1 MQLVILAGGRGTRI
15 SEESFLKPKPLI
27 EIGGKPIILHIMDH
41 YSFYGIKE
49 FIICCGYKGEL
60 LKEYFSKFWNICLR
74 YDSKFKKYNKI
85 KFHKKKF
92 EDWKVTLIDTG
103 IDTQTGGRIKKIKNY
118 VKSTFCLTYGDGI
131 SNVNILE
138 SIKFH
143 KNNKKLATMTTV
155 QPAGRFGAVE
165 IEVII

>member
-1 MQLVILAGGRGTRI
+1 MTV
-15 SEESFLKPKPLI
+15 
-27 EIGGKPIILHIMDH
+27 
-41 YSFYGIKE
+41 
-49 FIICCGYKGEL
+49 
-60 LKEYFSKFWNICLR
+60 NLR
-74 YDSKFKKYNKI
+74 NNKI

-165 IEVII
+165 IEGNYIKKFVEKPIGDGGWINGGFFVLNKKLLTISKMKKRYGKKSH